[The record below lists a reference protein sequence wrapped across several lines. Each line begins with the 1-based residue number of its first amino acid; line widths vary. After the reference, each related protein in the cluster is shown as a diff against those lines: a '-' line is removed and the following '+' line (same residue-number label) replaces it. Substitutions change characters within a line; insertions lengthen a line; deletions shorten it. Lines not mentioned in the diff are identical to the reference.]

1 MTPKEK
7 PEVCRLV
14 SLDEALRAFV
24 RAGSG
29 TEGQRH
35 IKPMHW
41 YVACRLV
48 IEGGFRPEHVVP
60 RPPFRVRR
68 VKNQDVLEYDA
79 AAATGGEATVFGG
92 LKTKDV
98 DVVVNIPGIGPCVAV
113 SMKGTLNAFRNLTNR
128 LEEAVG
134 DCTNLHVAYPAL
146 VYGFV
151 SLLRSNRPGP
161 IPPDSPFL
169 KADMEGQVRREDLAV
184 SDFGGPTS
192 TVANYAQAMTRLT
205 SRKDL
210 RDDPS
215 RYESIAIALVGPY
228 ADNLGSIA
236 DSFPPLRSP
245 LRFSKFFPALYRHYD
260 LRFVYGAPNLKGRTQ
275 RLGWA
280 PASPALMDPRVADFG
295 PRTGVEDLPLGAEPV
310 DEDALGD

>member
-1 MTPKEK
+1 MTPTDK
-7 PEVCRLV
+7 PDVCRLV
-14 SLDEALRAFV
+14 GLTEALEAFV

-48 IEGGFRPEHVVP
+48 IEGGFRPEHVTP

-68 VKNQDVLEYDA
+68 LKNRNVLEYDA
-79 AAATGGEATVFGG
+79 AVATGGEATVFGG

-98 DVVVNIPGIGPCVAV
+98 DVVVDIPGVGPCVAV

-134 DCTNLHVAYPAL
+134 DCTNLHIAYPAL
-146 VYGFV
+146 LYGFV
-151 SLLRSNRPGP
+151 SLFRANRPGVL
-161 IPPDSPFL
+161 PPGSSFL
-169 KADMEGQVRREDLAV
+169 KADPGGQVRREDLAL
-184 SDFGGPTS
+184 SDSNEPTS
-192 TVANYAQAMTRLT
+192 TVANYAQAMGRLT
-205 SRKDL
+205 GRRDL

-215 RYESIAIALVGPY
+215 RYESIAVVLVSPY
-228 ADNLGSIA
+228 ADNLGSIS
-236 DSFPPLRSP
+236 DSFPLRQSP
-245 LRFSKFFPALYRHYD
+245 LRFSKFFPALYGHYD

-275 RLGWA
+275 RLVWD
-280 PASPALMDPRVADFG
+280 PASPAFTEPLVAGFE
-295 PRTGVEDLPLGAEPV
+295 PRTAVEDFPPEAEPT
-310 DEDALGD
+310 DEEAPEE